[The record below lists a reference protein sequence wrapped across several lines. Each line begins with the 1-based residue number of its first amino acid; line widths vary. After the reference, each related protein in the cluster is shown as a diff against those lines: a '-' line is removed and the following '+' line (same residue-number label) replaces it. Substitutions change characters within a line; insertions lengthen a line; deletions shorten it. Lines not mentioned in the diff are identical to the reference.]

1 MRAPEPS
8 RRTKLQHGLN
18 TKEMTMIELFA
29 RWGHNVL
36 LVAVAIMSV
45 AVLVAAR

>member
-1 MRAPEPS
+1 
-8 RRTKLQHGLN
+8 
-18 TKEMTMIELFA
+18 MIESFA

-45 AVLVAAR
+45 AVVIAAR